1 MKFTAELID
10 NPWVIRAY
18 EPGWIRI
25 GETIHRHNLLLMPE
39 RILEPWPVDALER
52 LTPEDLSSLTLHRP
66 EVILFGTG
74 AQQKLLHSTLL
85 APLAEAGIGH
95 EVMDTGAACRTYNI
109 LLSEGRSVLAALI
122 L

>member
-74 AQQKLLHSTLL
+74 ARQKLLHPTLL